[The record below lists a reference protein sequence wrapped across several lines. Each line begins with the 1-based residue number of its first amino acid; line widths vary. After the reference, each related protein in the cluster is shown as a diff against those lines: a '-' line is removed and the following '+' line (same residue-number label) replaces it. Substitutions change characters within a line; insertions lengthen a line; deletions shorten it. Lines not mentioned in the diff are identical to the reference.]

1 MNDKELPEEKSS
13 AEETAK
19 VSDDAVLIASLL
31 REKKSGDLLVLMD
44 DQRYVKA
51 SEIDDAEARSRLD
64 YAAAD
69 LARWLATP
77 GGSKDKVMETTPLES
92 DAAVTKP
99 LSMID
104 GINAILERKAAE
116 GEIKK
121 GLRLFEGPDG
131 AVRVFVGVNS
141 YEVDKIRDKRTSKV
155 IKEAVAEWEA
165 QQ

>member
-1 MNDKELPEEKSS
+1 MTEKELPEEKSS
-13 AEETAK
+13 AEETAQ
-19 VSDDAVLIASLL
+19 VPDDAVKIASLL
-31 REKKSGDLLVLMD
+31 RDKKSGDLLVLMD
-44 DQRYVKA
+44 EQHYAKV
-51 SEIDDAEARSRLD
+51 SEIDDAEVRNRLE

-69 LARWLATP
+69 LTRWLAVP
-77 GGSKDKVMETTPLES
+77 GGSKDKAMETTPLEP

-165 QQ
+165 QL

>member
-1 MNDKELPEEKSS
+1 MNDKEKPDEKPS
-13 AEETAK
+13 AEETAQ
-19 VSDDAVLIASLL
+19 VPDDAVFIASLL
-31 REKKSGDLLVLMD
+31 RDKKSGNLLVLMD
-44 DQRYVKA
+44 EQHYVKA
-51 SEIDDAEARSRLD
+51 GEIDDTEARSRLE

-69 LARWLATP
+69 LTRWLAAS
-77 GGSKDKVMETTPLES
+77 GRSKGTAMETTPLDPE
-92 DAAVTKP
+92 AAVTKP